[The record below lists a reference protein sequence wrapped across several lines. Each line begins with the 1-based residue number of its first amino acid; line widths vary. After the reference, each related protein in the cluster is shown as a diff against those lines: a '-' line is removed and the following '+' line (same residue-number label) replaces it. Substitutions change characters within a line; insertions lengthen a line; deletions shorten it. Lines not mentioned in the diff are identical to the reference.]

1 MSTTDFS
8 VFLIDDDPGVLKS
21 LTRLLQT
28 AGYKTKAFS
37 SSEAFL
43 EEHDP
48 SVPGCA
54 VLDLTMPGLDGL
66 ELQQELAGKATS
78 RPIVFLTGH
87 GNVPVSVRAMKAGA
101 VDFLLKPVKRD
112 DLLEAVGRAAAL
124 DRVARHTDEERRAIY
139 ALLEK
144 LTPRETEVLTH
155 VIAGCLN
162 KQIAANLGTVE
173 KTIKVHRSRMM
184 AKMGVR
190 TVAALVRL
198 TQKVSLQPSESTTS
212 FGPKANSTR
221 RPKRVQIS
229 AHADSD
235 RGR

>member
-8 VFLIDDDPGVLKS
+8 VFLIDDDPGVLKA

-43 EEHDP
+43 DEHDP

-66 ELQQELAGKATS
+66 ELQQKLAGKATG

-87 GNVPVSVRAMKAGA
+87 GNVPVSVRAMRAGA
-101 VDFLLKPVKRD
+101 VDFLLKPVRRD
-112 DLLEAVGRAAAL
+112 DLLEAVERAAAL
-124 DRVARHTDEERRAIY
+124 DKVTRRADEERRAIY

-144 LTPRETEVLTH
+144 LTPREREVLTH
-155 VIAGCLN
+155 VIAGRLN
-162 KQIAANLGTVE
+162 KQIAADLGTVE

-198 TQKVSLQPSESTTS
+198 TQKVSLQPSQPANL
-212 FGPKANSTR
+212 GPKANSTR
-221 RPKRVQIS
+221 RLKRAQIS